1 MPDTINVILGDL
13 DYIPDYKK
21 YEQNRQTNEIERI
34 NNEKGRQEL
43 YNLINQRLLNGELK
57 GEKGDQGNIGNGILK
72 IEKTATNGLI
82 DTYTI
87 TYTDR
92 TTTTL
97 EIKNGEKYDDTNI
110 RQIISNVNEK
120 MEEKI
125 DASVV
130 EPLISNEVVE
140 PKNIYNYTNE
150 IIGSIGTDGNV
161 IQNENSN
168 FKVSDFIKLDPG
180 EAYSFSYSNQTQGRY
195 HLVPNRLVIFDIS
208 KQFLEQTTSFTANPQ
223 TQLENGVI
231 NFSYPDRL
239 LTFTPNKDCYIRIM
253 SGISLSEIMIAKGT
267 DINYE
272 EYFETYIKREIKE
285 NAIDKKHLSKEVQ
298 NIIDKKVEEEDLSE
312 ELKTKVNSVAGEI
325 TLPTEL
331 QEKIKNI
338 EEFCLNMFLY
348 NRAICIG
355 DSLTEGYHYAQDIR
369 KHKSYPTFLKMLT
382 NWEIE
387 NAGQSGITTAGWWN
401 AYKDKYDFSNYD
413 IAFIYLGTNG
423 GLTDTLQEDTAIEE
437 GQTYENYAN
446 TNTGSY
452 CKIIEKALEQNPD
465 IKIILIRWDGTVSA
479 NTTIKIAEKYG
490 LETINLLDGKYFNL
504 QDPKYHTDSTHYNSM
519 GYLCFARN
527 IYLHLKDMLK
537 ENTIETEEV

>member
-21 YEQNRQTNEIERI
+21 YEQSRQTNEIERM
-34 NNEKGRQEL
+34 NNEKGRQDL

-57 GEKGDQGNIGNGILK
+57 GEKGEQGNVGNGILS
-72 IEKTATNGLI
+72 IEKTDTNGLI

-87 TYTDR
+87 TYTDN
-92 TTTTL
+92 TSTTL
-97 EIKNGEKYDDTNI
+97 EIQNGERYDDTNI
-110 RQIISNVNEK
+110 KQIIANVTEEMK
-120 MEEKI
+120 EKI

-130 EPLISNEVVE
+130 EPLISNEVIE
-140 PKNIYNYTNE
+140 PKNIYNVANE
-150 IIGSIGTDGNV
+150 IIGNMGIDGNV
-161 IQNENSN
+161 TQNGNSN
-168 FKVSDFIKLDPG
+168 FKVSDFIKLELG
-180 EAYSFSYSNQTQGRY
+180 KVYSFSYLNATQGRY

-208 KQFLEQTTSFTANPQ
+208 KQFLEQTTSFTANTPI
-223 TQLENGVI
+223 QLENGMI
-231 NFSYPDRL
+231 NFSFADRL
-239 LTFTPNKDCYIRIM
+239 LTFTPNRDCYIRIM
-253 SGISLSEIMIAKGT
+253 VGINLEEIMIAKGT

-272 EYFETYIKREIKE
+272 KYFEPYIKREIKE
-285 NAIDKKHLSKEVQ
+285 NAIEKKHLSEELQ
-298 NIIDKKVEEEDLSE
+298 GTMSKKVEEEDLSE
-312 ELKTKVNSVAGEI
+312 ELRRKVNSVAGEI

-331 QEKIKNI
+331 QEKINNI
-338 EEFCLNMFLY
+338 EEFNLDTFLY

-369 KHKSYPTFLKMLT
+369 VHKSYPTFLKMLT

-387 NAGQSGITTAGWWN
+387 NAGQAGITTAGWWN
-401 AYKDKYDFSNYD
+401 SYKDKYDFSNYD
-413 IAFIYLGTNG
+413 MAFIYLGTNG
-423 GLTDTLQEDTAIEE
+423 GLTDTLQEDTEIEE

-452 CKIIEKALEQNPD
+452 CKIIERALEQNPD

-479 NTTIKIAEKYG
+479 NATIKIAEKYG
-490 LETINLLDGKYFNL
+490 LETINLLDDKYFNL
-504 QDPKYHTDSTHYNSM
+504 QDSKYHTDVTHYNSY

-537 ENTIETEEV
+537 ENTIETEEM

>member
-1 MPDTINVILGDL
+1 MPDTINVILGDM

-21 YEQNRQTNEIERI
+21 YEQSRQTNEIERM
-34 NNEKGRQEL
+34 NNEKGRQDL

-57 GEKGDQGNIGNGILK
+57 GEKGEQGNVGNGILS
-72 IEKTATNGLI
+72 IEKTETNGLI

-87 TYTDR
+87 TYTDNTK
-92 TTTTL
+92 TTI

-110 RQIISNVNEK
+110 KQIIANVTEEIK
-120 MEEKI
+120 EKI

-130 EPLISNEVVE
+130 EPLISNEVIE
-140 PKNIYNYTNE
+140 PKNIYNYANE
-150 IIGSIGTDGNV
+150 IIGNMGIDGNV
-161 IQNENSN
+161 TQNGNSN
-168 FKVSDFIKLDPG
+168 FKISDYIKLKLG
-180 EAYSFSYSNQTQGRY
+180 EVYSFSYLNATQGRY
-195 HLVPNRLVIFDIS
+195 HMIPNRLVIFDEE
-208 KQFLEQTTSFTANPQ
+208 KQFLEQVTSFITSDE
-223 TQLENGVI
+223 TQLENGMI
-231 NFSYPDRL
+231 HFSFADRL

-253 SGISLSEIMIAKGT
+253 VGININEIMITKGT
-267 DINYE
+267 DIIYE
-272 EYFETYIKREIKE
+272 EYFKEYIKREIKE
-285 NAIDKKHLSKEVQ
+285 NIIEEKNLSQEVQ
-298 NIIDKKVEEEDLSE
+298 ETI
-312 ELKTKVNSVAGEI
+312 NS
-325 TLPTEL
+325 
-331 QEKIKNI
+331 I

-355 DSLTEGYHYAQDIR
+355 DSITEGYQRVGDIR

-387 NAGQSGITTAGWWN
+387 NAGQSGMTTAGWWN
-401 AYKDKYDFSNYD
+401 SYKDKYDFSNYD

-452 CKIIEKALEQNPD
+452 CKIIERALEQNPD

-490 LETINLLDGKYFNL
+490 LETINLLDDKYFNL
-504 QDPKYHTDSTHYNSM
+504 QDSKYHTDVTHYNSY

-537 ENTIETEEV
+537 EHTIETEEI